1 MEGIMSSATPIK
13 KKNSGNP
20 HRRSRSSTANP
31 SGREKMIAVAA
42 YFRAE
47 HRGFQPDNELEDW
60 LESEAEID
68 SHLRGK

>member
-1 MEGIMSSATPIK
+1 MSSAPQIK
-13 KKNSGNP
+13 KKNSGNS

-31 SGREKMIAVAA
+31 SGREQMIAIAA

-47 HRGFQPDNELEDW
+47 HRGFQPGNELEDW

-68 SHLRGK
+68 SRLRGK